1 MSYNYAKAGMHVEGT
16 TMSHSIG
23 GGVLPVSRLS
33 AYTCGLNIC
42 HVDNVLPLDGSQK
55 SQYMFITEALD

>member
-1 MSYNYAKAGMHVEGT
+1 
-16 TMSHSIG
+16 MSHSIG

-33 AYTCGLNIC
+33 AYMCGLNIC
-42 HVDNVLPLDGSQK
+42 HVDNVLPLDGSQR

>member
-1 MSYNYAKAGMHVEGT
+1 MHVEGT